1 MSTTARRIQD
11 RPVRIRG
18 RVTIHPLPITG
29 YLFAVAV
36 FYLAA
41 AYLGG
46 GFPYVLAVLLFVPI
60 LSILHAVYAAVSVR
74 LRLETQLGATVRG
87 EMLRIPSRVAHSR
100 EVPYASWR
108 IFMRLLTPY
117 GDQAG
122 ERSEGVERVVLTGAR
137 SRRLVHTVDCRH
149 RGDYRLQVGPA
160 EIDDMLGWIT
170 LRTRPEIVD
179 FHVYPRILNLS
190 IRHLGAPAGTPGARS
205 GAGRS
210 HTADPSRFRG
220 LARYREGMPIRHI
233 AWKKFAAHGQPYIK
247 EYDSSQTSGV
257 AIYLDLRRIAM
268 RESARADAE
277 DHAMEVF
284 VSLVRSMLEAHVPVD
299 VYGTSTPIYTFSGA
313 GRHMFDEFYL
323 GTRHIRFNGDL
334 SPQKVLNAHMHD
346 GRVTRPSVVVISH
359 LPDENLIELPYR
371 VDFRDISCDVIF
383 AATTWSWQ
391 QREKAKRLAP
401 QSYTGI
407 QKGRVYVLED
417 IQQLEDGVEL

>member
-1 MSTTARRIQD
+1 MSTTTRRIQD
-11 RPVRIRG
+11 TVARIRE

-46 GFPYVLAVLLFVPI
+46 GFPYVLAVLAIVPL
-60 LSILHAVYAAVSVR
+60 LSIVHTVYAAVSVR

-87 EMLRIPSRVAHSR
+87 EMLRIPSRVSHTR

-117 GDQAG
+117 GDQG
-122 ERSEGVERVVLTGAR
+122 DERNDGVERVVLTGAR

-149 RGDYRLQVGPA
+149 RGDYRLQIGPA
-160 EIDDMLGWIT
+160 EIDDVLGWIT
-170 LRTRPEIVD
+170 LRTQPQIVD
-179 FHVYPRILNLS
+179 FHVYPRVLNLS
-190 IRHLGAPAGTPGARS
+190 IRHLGSPAGSPGTRG

-220 LARYREGMPIRHI
+220 LSRYREGMPIRHI

-247 EYDSSQTSGV
+247 EYDSSHTSGV
-257 AIYLDLRRIAM
+257 AVYLDLRRVAM
-268 RESARADAE
+268 RASARAEAE
-277 DHAMEVF
+277 DHSMELLTSVM
-284 VSLVRSMLEAHVPVD
+284 RSMLEAHVPVD
-299 VYGTSTPIYTFSGA
+299 VYGTSVPIYTFSGA
-313 GRHMFDEFYL
+313 GRQMFDEFYL
-323 GTRHIRFNGDL
+323 GTRHIHFNGDL
-334 SPQKVLNAHMHD
+334 SPQKLLDAHIHD
-346 GRVTRPSVVVISH
+346 GRVTRPSVIVISH
-359 LPDENLIELPYR
+359 LPDENLLELPYR
-371 VDFRDISCDVIF
+371 SDFRDISCDVLL
-383 AATTWSWQ
+383 AATAWSRQ

-401 QSYTGI
+401 RSYPGI
-407 QKGRVYVLED
+407 QKARVYVLEN

>member
-1 MSTTARRIQD
+1 MSAATQRIQD
-11 RPVRIRG
+11 APGRIRE
-18 RVTIHPLPITG
+18 RVTIHPLSITG

-36 FYLAA
+36 IYLAA

-46 GFPYVLAVLLFVPI
+46 GFPYLLAVLAIVPLI
-60 LSILHAVYAAVSVR
+60 SLAHTVYAALSVR
-74 LRLETQLGATVRG
+74 LRLETQLGPRVRG
-87 EMLRIPSRVAHSR
+87 EVLRIPTRISHTR

-108 IFMRLLTPY
+108 IYMRLLTPY
-117 GDQAG
+117 GDAG
-122 ERSEGVERVVLTGAR
+122 EEYTEDVERVVLTGAR

-149 RGDYRLQVGPA
+149 RGDYRLRVGPA
-160 EIDDMLGWIT
+160 EIDDVLGWIT
-170 LRTRPEIVD
+170 LRTKPEIVD

-190 IRHLGAPAGTPGARS
+190 IRNLGSPSGAPGSRS

-247 EYDSSQTSGV
+247 EYDSSHTSGV
-257 AIYLDLRRIAM
+257 AVYIDLRQVAIRA
-268 RESARADAE
+268 SARADAE
-277 DHAMEVF
+277 DHAMELLTSV
-284 VSLVRSMLEAHVPVD
+284 VRSMLEAHVPVD
-299 VYGTSTPIYTFSGA
+299 VYGMSSPIYTFSGS

-323 GTRHIRFNGDL
+323 GTRHVRFDGEL
-334 SPQKVLNAHMHD
+334 SPQKLLYAHMHD
-346 GRVTRPSVVVISH
+346 GRATRPSVVVISH
-359 LPDENLIELPYR
+359 IPDEAILELPYR
-371 VDFRDISCDVIF
+371 TEFRDISCDVLL

-401 QSYTGI
+401 RSYPGI

-417 IQQLEDGVEL
+417 IGQLEDGVEL